1 LCLILVH
8 RLSVTV
14 DTPQHASLGSVL
26 DYTSELPLPPG
37 TLVRVPLGKREV
49 PGIVWNPGRR

>member
-1 LCLILVH
+1 VH

-26 DYTSELPLPPG
+26 DYESEQPLPG
-37 TLVRVPLGKREV
+37 TLMRVPLGKRDV
-49 PGIVWNPGRR
+49 PGIVWHAGRRRQ